1 MRWTKF
7 ILVLVISL
15 CLGTLALPPASRG
28 QSLADLINK
37 WNQFKQDAKK
47 LNDKIIMVQN
57 TVNSIYDDD
66 VTGRITP
73 EGAPE
78 GPTPKERVRDLKQL
92 IKQELGKA
100 KGNYLA
106 LEIANEKL
114 TEALNR
120 YTKNA
125 TPENFKN
132 AEGIVKQINNYRNAL
147 NNNFDVIKRMIKQI
161 SMTRSAE
168 NDTEWNKP
176 DGKYKDERK
185 AIDNLWN
192 MLSGPDALAA
202 LTPKG
207 GNWQETNLDTKKTRT
222 IKLTWEGD
230 TVKAIV
236 GNQTYVSQAVSPG
249 KLDLVHYVKS
259 PEDIVVITNPVPRK
273 VLEQAIATYDLT
285 ATYTLQVK
293 SPTLME
299 GTYDGDF
306 FVQWE
311 GKTLKLRTF
320 QREGPKRVQWRAL
333 SK

>member
-7 ILVLVISL
+7 ILVPVISL

-28 QSLADLINK
+28 QFLAPMLIQALADLKRDLPRYNENIRMSE
-37 WNQFKQDAKK
+37 A
-47 LNDKIIMVQN
+47 
-57 TVNSIYDDD
+57 TVNAIIDEMDGVRPPDPDSRSADQ
-66 VTGRITP
+66 
-73 EGAPE
+73 
-78 GPTPKERVRDLKQL
+78 RVRDLKDG
-92 IKQELGKA
+92 IKGELGKA

-106 LEIANEKL
+106 LTIANKQL

-125 TPENFKN
+125 TPENLKN
-132 AEGIVKQINNYRNAL
+132 AQGIVKQINNYRNAL
-147 NNNFDVIKRMIKQI
+147 NTNFEIIKNMIKQI

-168 NDTEWNKP
+168 NDTEWNKR
-176 DGKYKDERK
+176 DGKYKDERE

-192 MLSGPDALAA
+192 MLSGQDPLAA
-202 LTPKG
+202 LIPKG

-222 IKLTWEGD
+222 IKLTWDGD
-230 TVKAIV
+230 TAQATV
-236 GNQTYVSQAVSPG
+236 GNQTFVGQAVRPG
-249 KLDLVHYVKS
+249 NLDLIHYVKS
-259 PEDIVVITNPVPRK
+259 PEDITVLTNPVPRK
-273 VLEQAIATYDLT
+273 VLEQAIAAYDLT
-285 ATYTLQVK
+285 AKYKLQVK

-311 GKTLKLRTF
+311 GKTLKLRTL